1 MGLHAVLASTAMRI
15 ALLLFLLG
23 ACAGHGAPGPAWPKL
38 HAGSDDGGESLAP
51 HVAGTGPGSAGS
63 AASTASAA
71 DDSAATATDSTA
83 SDDTAQPADD
93 SAGSADDAT
102 IDIDDDGP

>member
-1 MGLHAVLASTAMRI
+1 MLASIAMRI

-23 ACAGHGAPGPAWPKL
+23 ACAGHSTTGPAWPKL

-51 HVAGTGPGSAGS
+51 HVANAGSAGS
-63 AASTASAA
+63 AATAA
-71 DDSAATATDSTA
+71 DATADDTAAATPDTTA

-93 SAGSADDAT
+93 STGSADDAT
-102 IDIDDDGP
+102 IEIDDDGP

>member
-1 MGLHAVLASTAMRI
+1 MRI

-23 ACAGHGAPGPAWPKL
+23 ACAGHGAAGPAWPKL
-38 HAGSDDGGESLAP
+38 HASADDGGESLAP
-51 HVAGTGPGSAGS
+51 HVTGATAGSAGS
-63 AASTASAA
+63 AASPASAA
-71 DDSAATATDSTA
+71 TDGAATAADSTA